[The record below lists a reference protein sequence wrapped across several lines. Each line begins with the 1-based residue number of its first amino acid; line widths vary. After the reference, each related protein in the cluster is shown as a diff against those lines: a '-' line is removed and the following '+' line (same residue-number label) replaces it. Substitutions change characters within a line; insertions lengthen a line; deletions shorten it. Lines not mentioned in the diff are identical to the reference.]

1 VPDTPEKRRREAQK
15 VRNREVKAERKRL
28 RKEGL
33 LGQDTSGLFQPGERR
48 RETVDAPGSF
58 KAVVKPNPLPP
69 PPAPS
74 PSPSSPTTNA
84 R

>member
-1 VPDTPEKRRREAQK
+1 M
-15 VRNREVKAERKRL
+15 RNREVKAERKRL

-69 PPAPS
+69 PAPS
-74 PSPSSPTTNA
+74 TTPSTPTSTA